1 MSTYIDLKNDIQT
14 WLADDDISP
23 AVPTFI
29 RLCESRINRVL
40 RTLAQETIVSATV
53 QPDETLS
60 NTNYVTLPDDFIEIV
75 TITSQDTEAN
85 GYLDYVSP
93 ERMVGEAFPG
103 FYSIKSNIIMLP
115 TGVNTIVLTYSAK
128 FPELSDLAITN
139 WLTDN
144 AYDALL
150 YGSLTH
156 AEGYVV
162 NDARIPLW
170 ESAYQTA
177 IQAINDQ
184 DEKARTSG
192 NTLRV
197 I

>member
-29 RLCESRINRVL
+29 RLCEVRINRKL
-40 RTLAQETIVSATV
+40 RTLAQEVTVTATV
-53 QPDETLS
+53 QLDETPS
-60 NTNYVTLPDDFIEIV
+60 GTNYVSLPDDFIEVV
-75 TITSQDTEAN
+75 TITSPNTEAN

-93 ERMVGEAFPG
+93 ERMVGEDYPG
-103 FYSIKSNIIMLP
+103 FYSIKSNVILLP
-115 TGVNTIVLTYSAK
+115 TGIETIVMTYMAK
-128 FPELSDLAITN
+128 FPELDDANITN
-139 WLTDN
+139 WLTAN

-162 NDARIPLW
+162 NDERIPLW
-170 ESAYQTA
+170 ESAYQTSMA
-177 IQAINDQ
+177 AINEQ
-184 DEKARTSG
+184 DMIARTSG

>member
-1 MSTYIDLKNDIQT
+1 MPNYIDLKSDIQT

-29 RLCESRINRVL
+29 RLCEARINRVL

-53 QPDETLS
+53 QPDQTLS
-60 NTNYVTLPDDFIEIV
+60 GTNYVTLPDDFDEIV
-75 TITSQDTEAN
+75 TITSPDTTDSEP
-85 GYLDYVSP
+85 LDYVSP
-93 ERMVGEAFPG
+93 ERMVNETYPG

-128 FPELSDLAITN
+128 FPELTDASPDN
-139 WLTDN
+139 WLTAN

-162 NDARIPLW
+162 NDSRIPLW

-177 IQAINDQ
+177 VAAINEQ
-184 DEKARTSG
+184 DEIARTSG